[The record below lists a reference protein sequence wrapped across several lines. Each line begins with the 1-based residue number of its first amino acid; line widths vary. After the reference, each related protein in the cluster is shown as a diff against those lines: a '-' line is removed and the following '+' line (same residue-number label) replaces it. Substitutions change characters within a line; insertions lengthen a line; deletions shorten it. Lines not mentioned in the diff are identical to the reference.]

1 MTGLCAPECT
11 AISPAPPVLQGGKLK
26 IRKIAAPLAALMGAA
41 LVLSSCASP
50 QTEEKP
56 KPTASETESPEEPGE
71 EPVDDEIFYTVGSQA
86 WGGYNGNTPAN
97 YAVST
102 SVINAR
108 TASGFIH
115 YGPAGEI
122 ERDTDFGTF
131 EALSEDPL
139 VVEYKVNDGVTFSD
153 GNEID
158 YADALLDWAS
168 QNPAFVGEDGKPLF
182 NHVSQSLGEYV
193 TKAPEGEIGGKTFTY
208 NFDEVFADWQL
219 LISGFFPAHIVAEQ
233 IGVTEDELAQ
243 AILDADMDII
253 AKAAEFWNTGWDNP
267 APGQL
272 PDEKLIPV
280 SGPFTFSEWK
290 DGEYLTLVRNDDYW
304 GTPAGVSKLTFRF
317 TDDANTVQA
326 LANGDLDVIEPQPTV
341 DTLKQLEAL
350 GADFKIETGDTLTWE
365 HFDFNHKAGVFQD
378 NLALREA
385 LAYCLPRQD
394 IVDNLV
400 KPTNPDAVIMN
411 AREKFP
417 FQEGYAEYVAA
428 SYDGRYDVVDIEK
441 AKAKIAE
448 SGVATPVTVQV
459 LYVDGN
465 QRRADEV
472 AALKSSCDQ
481 AGFDIQASPEPGA
494 SYSDRLEQ
502 TDGALWDLALFA
514 WAGSGQI
521 ASGQNIY
528 ATDRAQNFGGFS
540 NADVDAAWKTLASTA
555 DPKVHAEQAQII
567 DKLLWDNLF
576 GIPVFA
582 HPGLVGYDATIQNVK
597 FTSTQDQIVWNAQE
611 WIR

>member
-1 MTGLCAPECT
+1 
-11 AISPAPPVLQGGKLK
+11 
-26 IRKIAAPLAALMGAA
+26 MGAA
-41 LVLSSCASP
+41 LVLSSCSSTP
-50 QTEEKP
+50 NEEKP
-56 KPTASETESPEEPGE
+56 KPTAGETTGSEEPE
-71 EPVDDEIFYTVGSQA
+71 APIDDEIFYTVGSQA

-97 YAVST
+97 YAVAT
-102 SVINAR
+102 SVINMR
-108 TASGFIH
+108 TTSGFIH
-115 YGPAGEI
+115 FGPTGEI
-122 ERDTDFGTF
+122 VRDEDFGTF
-131 EALSEDPL
+131 KTVTEDPL
-139 VVEYKVNDGVTFSD
+139 VVEYTVNKDVTFSD
-153 GNEID
+153 GNQID

-168 QNPAFVGEDGKPLF
+168 QNPAFTGTDGEPLF
-182 NHVSQSLGEYV
+182 NNVSLTLGEFI
-193 TKAPEGEIGGKTFTY
+193 TAPPAGELGGKTFTY
-208 NFDEVFADWQL
+208 TYDKVYADWQL
-219 LISGFFPAHIVAEQ
+219 MVNGFFPAHVVAEA
-233 IGVTEDELAQ
+233 IGVSEDELAQ
-243 AILDADMDII
+243 AILDKNMDVIT
-253 AKAAEFWNTGWDNP
+253 KAAEFWNEGWTNP

-272 PDEKLIPV
+272 PDAKLIPV
-280 SGPFTFSEWK
+280 SGPFTYGEWK
-290 DGEYLTLVRNDDYW
+290 DKEYLTLVRNENYW

-341 DTLKQLEAL
+341 DTLAQLEAL

-365 HFDFNHKAGVFQD
+365 HFDFNHKAGVFKD

-385 LAYCLPRQD
+385 LAFCLPRQD

-428 SYDGRYDVVDIEK
+428 TYDGRYDVVDIEK
-441 AKAKIAE
+441 SKAKIAE
-448 SGVATPVTVQV
+448 AGVKTPVTVQV

-494 SYSDRLEQ
+494 SYSARLEQ

-514 WAGSGQI
+514 WAGSGQV
-521 ASGQNIY
+521 ASGMNIY
-528 ATDRAQNFGGFS
+528 ATDRPQNFGGFS
-540 NADVDAAWKTLASTA
+540 NKDVDAAWEKLSSTI
-555 DPKVHAEQAQII
+555 DPAVHAEQAKVV

-582 HPGLVGYDATIQNVK
+582 HPGLVGYDATIQNVE

-611 WIR
+611 WTR